1 MKTYAAIDLGAESGR
16 VMVGQIT
23 DRKLTLH
30 EVHRFPSLNYQL
42 AGSRRWDLQAIC
54 GEILEG
60 LRLAGE
66 KYGPIASVSA
76 DSWGVDYVLMR
87 EGEPFLTP
95 PFHYRDERTDA
106 SYPKL
111 LEKLGTTRIFETT
124 GIQFMPINTIYQLAD
139 DQERRPQVLEFSDGM
154 LNIADY
160 VHWLLSGVTAAEAS
174 LASTTQ
180 LYNPVT
186 RDWAW
191 DLIDD
196 MGLPRKLFPRIVPSA
211 TPLGQLAGPVADY
224 AGLSGAQVVATCSHD
239 TGAAVAAVPADRRGG
254 WAFLSSGT
262 WSLLGVEIG
271 EPCLTEA
278 ALTHNFTNEIG
289 VGNTSRFLKNI
300 FGLWIVQELRR
311 EWLDQGTEYSYAQL
325 NEEAAAA
332 EPLRSLVDANDP
344 RFGKPGD
351 MVSRI
356 QSYCRETNQPVP
368 ESVGQLVRCAL
379 ESLALVYA
387 ATIGEVCDTL
397 CTTIEHLH
405 IVGGGSQSAL
415 LNQMAA
421 DATGCD
427 VVAGPVE
434 ATAIGNI
441 LLQALA
447 LGDISS
453 HDELRQIVRN
463 SFETTTYGAGDRSS
477 WLEAMEM
484 IQNKN
489 Q

>member
-1 MKTYAAIDLGAESGR
+1 MKNYAAVDLGAESGR
-16 VMVGQIT
+16 VMVGQII
-23 DRKLTLH
+23 DGKLTLH
-30 EVHRFPSLNYQL
+30 EVHRFPSSNYKL
-42 AGSRRWDLQAIC
+42 AGSWRWDLQAIC

-66 KYGPIASVSA
+66 KFGPIASVSA

-95 PFHYRDERTDA
+95 PFHYRDERTDR
-106 SYPKL
+106 SYEPTVR
-111 LEKLGTTRIFETT
+111 KLGRERIFEST
-124 GIQFMPINTIYQLAD
+124 GIQFMPINTIYQFAD
-139 DQERRPQVLEFSDGM
+139 DAEHRKELLEFSDGL

-160 VHWLLSGVTAAEAS
+160 VHWLLSGVKASEAS

-180 LYNPVT
+180 IYNPVT

-196 MGLPRKLFPRIVPSA
+196 IGLPRKLFPKIVPSA
-211 TPLGQLAGPVADY
+211 TPLGPVNGAP
-224 AGLSGAQVVATCSHD
+224 ARFKGLDSAQVVATCSHD

-278 ALTHNFTNEIG
+278 ALAHNFTNEIG

-311 EWLDQGTEYSYAQL
+311 EWLAAGTEYSYAEL
-325 NEEAAAA
+325 NKEAESA
-332 EPLRSLVDANDP
+332 EPLRSVVDANDP
-344 RFGKPGD
+344 RFGKPGE
-351 MVSRI
+351 MVSKI
-356 QSYCRETNQPVP
+356 QSYCRETGQPIP
-368 ESVGQLVRCAL
+368 ESVGQLVRCSL

-387 ATIGEVCDTL
+387 RTLDEVCETL

-405 IVGGGSQSAL
+405 IVGGGSQSEL

-427 VVAGPVE
+427 VIAGPVE
-434 ATAIGNI
+434 ATAIGNV

-447 LGDISS
+447 LGGLES
-453 HDELRQIVRN
+453 HEELRSVVRN
-463 SFETTTYGAGDRSS
+463 SFETKTYGAGDRSA
-477 WLEAMEM
+477 WLDAMKR
-484 IQNKN
+484 ISQ
-489 Q
+489 